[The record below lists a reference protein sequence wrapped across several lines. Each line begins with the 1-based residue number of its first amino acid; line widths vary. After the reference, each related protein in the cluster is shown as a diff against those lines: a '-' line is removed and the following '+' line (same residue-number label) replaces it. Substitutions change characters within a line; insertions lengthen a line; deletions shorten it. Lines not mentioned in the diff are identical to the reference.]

1 MKRLVIL
8 VLFVVGICVLG
19 VFQPGDT
26 FGNAGLFQTSGST
39 TGRFPQSRQSGSTIR
54 QRFFSSESGSSVQ
67 NRRSELESGSRLA
80 PGRLRRGIQ
89 EAGSYFRS
97 RRRNSESGSSL
108 RRYRSGREAGSQM
121 GYRDDGQE
129 SGSFIGQTRGSKIR
143 DRKPDGPRGNN
154 DRRPRDYPTP
164 QADREFAETGGT
176 SSEAQIENA
185 SLILIA
191 LLILLIGGAG
201 GYFLFRGGA
210 ALTPNR
216 ELWTK
221 QVELCCE
228 IIQQMDAIITEAQ
241 AHDWD
246 RCRDSMDAL
255 RELGGRRTIILA
267 NDINRAAIVF
277 LAAAT
282 YCVQREECTS
292 HFEDMRLSFHTAIDA
307 MRKIANS
314 EPMTDDVHRL
324 LDASHQQM
332 RIIHRKESGA
342 A

>member
-1 MKRLVIL
+1 MKRFVIL
-8 VLFVVGICVLG
+8 VLFAVGIFVLG

-26 FGNAGLFQTSGST
+26 FGNANLFQTSGST
-39 TGRFPQSRQSGSTIR
+39 
-54 QRFFSSESGSSVQ
+54 VQ
-67 NRRSELESGSRLA
+67 IQGVVLESGSRLA
-80 PGRLRRGIQ
+80 PGRTRRITR
-89 EAGSYFRS
+89 EAGSSYRYQS
-97 RRRNSESGSSL
+97 RNTESGSSL
-108 RRYRSGREAGSQM
+108 RRYRSGREAGSEL
-121 GYRDDGQE
+121 RDRGTGQE
-129 SGSFIGQTRGSKIR
+129 SGSFIGQTPGSR
-143 DRKPDGPRGNN
+143 NRSRNPDRPRGDS
-154 DRRPRDYPTP
+154 DRRPGDSPAP
-164 QADREFAETGGT
+164 QADREFAETGGFP
-176 SSEAQIENA
+176 SEAQIENA

-191 LLILLIGGAG
+191 LLILMIGGVG
-201 GYFLFRGGA
+201 GYYLFRGAA
-210 ALTPNR
+210 ALAPNR

-241 AHDWD
+241 AQDWD

-255 RELGGRRTIILA
+255 RELSGRRTILLA

-292 HFEDMRLSFHTAIDA
+292 HFEDMRLSFHTAINA

-332 RIIHRKESGA
+332 RVIRRKESGA